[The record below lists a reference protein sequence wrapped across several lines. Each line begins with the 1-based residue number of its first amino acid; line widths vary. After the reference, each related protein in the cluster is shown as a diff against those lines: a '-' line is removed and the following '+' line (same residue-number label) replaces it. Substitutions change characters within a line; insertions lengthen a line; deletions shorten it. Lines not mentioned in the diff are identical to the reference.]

1 MFGGAANPIEQLLA
15 ACAQAGRIAQ
25 PAFALDEGA
34 RAFNRVTGQECAFAA
49 NPPIVLREFGRRRH
63 RNGIKLANG
72 LRAVVPCHGDFG
84 GHQRARIG
92 KLGARRRRCRS
103 EGLLGGGKVTGRNP
117 LLGAQQLV
125 VIAVRRVLRR
135 QVRIDARGVGML
147 AGVRQLLRAFLLPGG
162 RLGLDQ
168 AARRHNK
175 RKSQRHAER
184 GPWTSEDR
192 CHTLSAPARQ
202 IQAQIIVAIQG
213 QGRLYVVA
221 TPIGNPGDL
230 SARARAVL
238 ESVGLIAAEDTRHTG
253 SLLKHFAIRTPLMS
267 LHEHNE
273 KQRASEVVLR
283 LQQGTSVALVSDAGT
298 PAISD
303 PGFELVRAAA
313 AAGIDIVAVPGACAA
328 IAALSIG
335 ALPTDRFC
343 FEGFLPA
350 RTAARR
356 ERLGELADEA
366 RTLVFYESP
375 HRIAETLE
383 DCAACFGAQRGA
395 AVAREIT
402 KLHEAVYRG
411 SLAELRARASQDA
424 DFSRGEIVL
433 IVAGAARAAAAP
445 DDAALDRVLRPLLN
459 ELPLKQAARLA
470 AQIAGVRDNLAY
482 KRALRLRGESG
493 GED

>member
-1 MFGGAANPIEQLLA
+1 M
-15 ACAQAGRIAQ
+15 
-25 PAFALDEGA
+25 
-34 RAFNRVTGQECAFAA
+34 
-49 NPPIVLREFGRRRH
+49 
-63 RNGIKLANG
+63 
-72 LRAVVPCHGDFG
+72 
-84 GHQRARIG
+84 
-92 KLGARRRRCRS
+92 
-103 EGLLGGGKVTGRNP
+103 
-117 LLGAQQLV
+117 
-125 VIAVRRVLRR
+125 
-135 QVRIDARGVGML
+135 
-147 AGVRQLLRAFLLPGG
+147 
-162 RLGLDQ
+162 
-168 AARRHNK
+168 
-175 RKSQRHAER
+175 
-184 GPWTSEDR
+184 
-192 CHTLSAPARQ
+192 
-202 IQAQIIVAIQG
+202 AIQG

-221 TPIGNPGDL
+221 TPIGNLGDL

-375 HRIAETLE
+375 HRIAAMLE

-395 AVAREIT
+395 VVAREIT

-411 SLAELRARASQDA
+411 SLAELVTRAAQDA

-433 IVAGAARAAAAP
+433 IIAGAPRMQEAP
-445 DDAALDRVLRPLLN
+445 EQAALDRVLRPLLN

-470 AQIAGVRDNLAY
+470 AQIAEVRDNQAY
-482 KRALRLRGESG
+482 KRALQLRPESG